1 MDPPAKAAAVA
12 EEEEEATV
20 GAQPPLP
27 ARSPGK
33 GTTLLDVYEVEWITR
48 ELERL
53 LVRESGYRRGGG
65 GGRAGGDGHHR
76 RKGTTTKAAA
86 GSYTRPATDKG
97 GFLTELLGRHAVS
110 VCGDTAAGAA
120 VVSGGRARRGRGSF
134 REVEKV

>member
-1 MDPPAKAAAVA
+1 MDPPAKAAVVA
-12 EEEEEATV
+12 EEEEEEATV

-53 LVRESGYRRGGG
+53 LVRESGCRGGGG
-65 GGRAGGDGHHR
+65 GGRAGGDGRRR

-110 VCGDTAAGAA
+110 VCGDTAA